1 MERAWNGG
9 GSASEP
15 YTEYGVMKGSVM
27 KGIRI
32 LGDEMSREKKK
43 SLPGSMY
50 ATATIK
56 PGPMDFGYLRKT
68 FAVF

>member
-1 MERAWNGG
+1 
-9 GSASEP
+9 
-15 YTEYGVMKGSVM
+15 MKGSVM